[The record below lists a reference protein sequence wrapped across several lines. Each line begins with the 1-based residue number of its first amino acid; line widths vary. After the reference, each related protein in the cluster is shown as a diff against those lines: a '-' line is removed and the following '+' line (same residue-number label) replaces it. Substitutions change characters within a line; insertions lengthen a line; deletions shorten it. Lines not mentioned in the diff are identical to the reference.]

1 MNVHSECGSSRSDLA
16 RDCFLIAKKRCK
28 ARDVDEQ
35 RVRSRILHARSDRP
49 RHIQQSGVCRFFANS
64 AARPD
69 GDLRE
74 LAHGGFGHAMRD
86 TKNLREPVES
96 DNLIRGRRSIDDG
109 KRPRSKF
116 GLGASDSLQ
125 NKIGNVNGT
134 K

>member
-1 MNVHSECGSSRSDLA
+1 
-16 RDCFLIAKKRCK
+16 
-28 ARDVDEQ
+28 
-35 RVRSRILHARSDRP
+35 VR
-49 RHIQQSGVCRFFANS
+49 RFFANS

-74 LAHGGFGHAMRD
+74 LAHGGFGHTTCN

-109 KRPRSKF
+109 KRLCSKF